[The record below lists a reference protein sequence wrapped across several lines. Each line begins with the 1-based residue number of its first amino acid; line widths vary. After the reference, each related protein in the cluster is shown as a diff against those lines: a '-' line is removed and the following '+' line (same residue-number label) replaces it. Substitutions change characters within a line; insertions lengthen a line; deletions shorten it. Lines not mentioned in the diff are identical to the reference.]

1 MPISYNTPDA
11 VIVGAGIAGS
21 ALAIALA
28 RAGFSVTL
36 LEKSTV
42 HVDRVRGE
50 FIVPWGV
57 AEAQDLGI
65 LDILEDAGGNYTVRS
80 IPYGEGLSPG
90 EARKFA
96 VPMDRMAAGARGALN
111 LGHPRIC
118 NALNEAAVAAG
129 AMLLRGVNRIL
140 VTAGQSPRI
149 EFECDGI
156 DHSIQP
162 RIIVGADGRGSAV
175 ARQVGLERCADP
187 IHHILTGLLVDG
199 AEQWPADEQS
209 IGVDGDLGFYVFPQ
223 GGGRIRLYAAHGL
236 DQRNRFAGEGAVE
249 RFLAAFNLSSLPCGD
264 ALARARP
271 AGPCH
276 GYPNN
281 DVWIDNPVAPG
292 IVLIGDAAGHND
304 PSGGQGISI
313 ALKDARLVAEALA
326 ANRTWSPLIFA
337 DYVSERREQMRRLRF
352 STRLLAIYR
361 MEFTNEARLRREKG
375 RARMAAEPELAL
387 PFAALQKGP
396 FAVPHDVFSQY
407 IWDRLLS

>member
-1 MPISYNTPDA
+1 MPILYNKPDA

-28 RAGFSVTL
+28 RSGLSVTL

-57 AEAQDLGI
+57 AEAQGLGL
-65 LDILEDAGGNYTVRS
+65 LDILEKAGGNYTVRS
-80 IPYGEGLSPG
+80 IPYGKGLSP
-90 EARKFA
+90 EQARTFA
-96 VPMDRMAAGARGALN
+96 IPMDRMAAGARGALN

-118 NALNEAAVAAG
+118 NVLNEAAVAAG
-129 AMLLRGVNRIL
+129 ATLLRGVNRIQ
-140 VTAGQSPRI
+140 VTAGLPPKI
-149 EFECDGI
+149 EFECGGVN
-156 DHSIQP
+156 HHLQP
-162 RIIVGADGRGSAV
+162 KIVVGADGRGSAV
-175 ARQVGLERCADP
+175 ARQAGLERQADP
-187 IHHILTGLLVDG
+187 IHHFLSGLLVDG
-199 AEQWPADEQS
+199 AEQWPVDEQS
-209 IGVDGDLGFYVFPQ
+209 IGVDGDLGFYVLPQ
-223 GGGRIRLYAAHGL
+223 GGGRVRLYAAHGL
-236 DQRNRFAGEGAVE
+236 GHSNRFAGDGAVE

-264 ALARARP
+264 ALTRARP

-313 ALKDARLVAEALA
+313 ALKDARLVSEALNA
-326 ANRTWSPLIFA
+326 YRIWSPEIFS
-337 DYVSERREQMRRLRF
+337 DYVSERREQMRRIRF

-361 MEFTNEARLRREKG
+361 MEFTDEARLRRERG
-375 RARMAAEPELAL
+375 RARMAAEPELAM
-387 PFAALQKGP
+387 PFVALQKGP
-396 FAVPHDVFSQY
+396 FAVAGAVFSQSL
-407 IWDRLLS
+407 WDRLLL